1 MTYIA
6 AEDNPGLSTG
16 LEKVATT
23 DGSVKQ
29 HIGAEDTAPVRR
41 STRERKQTT
50 LYDGEGKSTKPSL
63 YTMRIT
69 EAPKSYSKASQTPE
83 FRKAMKEELEA
94 LERNDT
100 WKVVP
105 KKPGMTIIPT
115 LWVYA
120 IKRDQDGNINRY
132 KARLQCA
139 SLLFE
144 PA

>member
-69 EAPKSYSKASQTPE
+69 EAPKSYSKASQTP
-83 FRKAMKEELEA
+83 
-94 LERNDT
+94 
-100 WKVVP
+100 
-105 KKPGMTIIPT
+105 T